1 MNQCFRY
8 HCHIKIKITPKFS
21 GFKKHQFIISQ
32 LWSSEMQN
40 ESHWVKIKVYQG
52 CVLAVAA
59 KLAGEFKFMSLPFTT
74 SGATYRPVAYG
85 LISPFS
91 KPARQV
97 APSHTAFSLLLS
109 VSSLFC
115 A

>member
-1 MNQCFRY
+1 
-8 HCHIKIKITPKFS
+8 
-21 GFKKHQFIISQ
+21 
-32 LWSSEMQN
+32 MQN
-40 ESHWVKIKVYQG
+40 ESHWVTIKVYQG
-52 CVLAVAA
+52 CVLVAA
-59 KLAGEFKFMSLPFTT
+59 AAAANLAGEFKFMSLPFTT
-74 SGATYRPVAYG
+74 SGATYCPMAYG

-91 KPARQV
+91 KPACQV